1 MAANDLLSGR
11 TAIVT
16 GAGSGIGAA
25 IAEELGRS
33 GAYVLV
39 QDLRAETAEAVAE
52 KIRNAG
58 GTAGSIAGDA
68 GDPAGVRAGVDALM
82 KSHGRID
89 ILVNNAGVQYI
100 APIDDYPLEQ
110 WHRLLNILLTGPF
123 LWTRAVLPTMR
134 KQKWGR
140 IINIS
145 SVNGKRGDQGKVAYC
160 SAKHGLIGLTRTA
173 ALETATDGITVNAI
187 CPGAV
192 DTPLLQNQRREL
204 AEVHGMS
211 EESVIEEFFIPS
223 IPQRRLL
230 DPSEIATMVRHL
242 ASEEACGI
250 TGQAINVSAGLIM
263 H

>member
-160 SAKHGLIGLTRTA
+160 SA
-173 ALETATDGITVNAI
+173 
-187 CPGAV
+187 
-192 DTPLLQNQRREL
+192 
-204 AEVHGMS
+204 
-211 EESVIEEFFIPS
+211 
-223 IPQRRLL
+223 
-230 DPSEIATMVRHL
+230 
-242 ASEEACGI
+242 
-250 TGQAINVSAGLIM
+250 
-263 H
+263 